1 MLGLYSKEPVA
12 WRRSTLVY
20 RGYDL
25 EITRVQSDW
34 RVGLHPKTSDLPIL
48 GVSEVYGFDRD
59 HAISEAKAKIDGVLS
74 LLSYC

>member
-1 MLGLYSKEPVA
+1 
-12 WRRSTLVY
+12 
-20 RGYDL
+20 
-25 EITRVQSDW
+25 VQSDW